1 MKAFIYGVIIVG
13 IVPVQSVVLPHLTLW
28 GVKPDLG
35 VVAVCLIGLISGELD
50 GLLVGVAVGWALSL
64 FSAQDMITGAILK
77 GGLGFVAGLAGR
89 QMVYLSPL
97 VLVSGLL
104 VVSCLVGLV
113 TPLALKLNSQ
123 QDLWWAVWNVAL
135 PQACLDAVIGGA
147 IYWLMWS
154 QFNIEQLMSESRM

>member
-1 MKAFIYGVIIVG
+1 MKALIYGVIIVG
-13 IVPVQSVVLPHLTLW
+13 IVPIQSVLLPHLTLW

-64 FSAQDMITGAILK
+64 FSAQDVISGAILK
-77 GGLGFVAGLAGR
+77 GALGFVAGLAGR

-97 VLVSGLL
+97 VLVLGLL
-104 VVSCLVGLV
+104 LVSCLVGLV
-113 TPLALKLNSQ
+113 TLFVLKLNPQ
-123 QDLWWAVWNVAL
+123 QDLWWAVWNVVF
-135 PQACLDAVIGGA
+135 PQACLDAIIGGT
-147 IYWLMWS
+147 IYWLMWN